1 MSVDA
6 APQLIEQMKTAN
18 QAGHK
23 LLIQGHS
30 SKRGWMASSRGDD
43 VLDLTGHHGIL
54 QYQPEEL
61 VITARGGTPL
71 TVIEAALAEQ
81 GQMLASEPPCFGANP
96 TRSGTLGGA
105 VASGLSGP
113 GRPWL
118 GAVRDAV
125 LGVELI
131 NGTGE
136 YLRFGGQVM
145 KNVAGYDV
153 SRLQA
158 GAWGCLG
165 LLSVLSLRVQPRT
178 ELERTMSA
186 ALDAAAAIQLC
197 AELGRRNLPISG
209 SCWYAG
215 LLYLR
220 LSGNASGVASAC
232 QSLAAA
238 GFTDNDAATELW
250 HQVNSHQHAF
260 FHRAPPQTQG
270 GDFRG
275 RQKEAKLWRIV
286 TPPAASM
293 PNFLASPEQNLLVM
307 WSGGLRWLYHDDA
320 QAVHDYSNA
329 VGGWCWALGE
339 IMPLEPAQRLIT
351 QHLMAAFDPKG
362 VFANP
367 LGLVAKENT
376 DLRGGA

>member
-1 MSVDA
+1 MARYTPETSAEIETIIKDA
-6 APQLIEQMKTAN
+6 LLQKTPLKISGYGTKAGLGG
-18 QAGHK
+18 QVQASDELSLAGHK
-23 LLIQGHS
+23 
-30 SKRGWMASSRGDD
+30 
-43 VLDLTGHHGIL
+43 GITD
-54 QYQPEEL
+54 YQPEEL

-320 QAVHDYSNA
+320 QAVREYIKA
-329 VGGWCWALGE
+329 VGGW
-339 IMPLEPAQRLIT
+339 
-351 QHLMAAFDPKG
+351 F
-362 VFANP
+362 
-367 LGLVAKENT
+367 
-376 DLRGGA
+376 